1 MKIRNYEKNV
11 GITFII
17 IITLII
23 EIIIFVYMIK
33 DKIYSYQQLNTIVLK
48 DNIVLSVVTKEE
60 RKQLY
65 KNTRLF
71 FKDKKVKYKIIEDKG
86 VVITKDDKKYY
97 EILLSFKFDK
107 KYKSNDTIPVSLHDK
122 KIRTIE
128 IFKLIWDGD

>member
-1 MKIRNYEKNV
+1 MKIRNYEKNI
-11 GITFII
+11 GITIII

-23 EIIIFVYMIK
+23 EIILFVYMMK
-33 DKIYSYQQLNTIVLK
+33 TKIYSYQQLNTIVLK

-86 VVITKDDKKYY
+86 VVITKDDEKYY

-107 KYKSNDTIPVSLHDK
+107 RYKSNDTIPVSLHDK

>member
-107 KYKSNDTIPVSLHDK
+107 KYKSNDTIPVSLYDK